1 MKHYAWNQFFKTT
14 ELWKR
19 GGGLQAVAANS
30 VINTAVNE
38 LN

>member
-1 MKHYAWNQFFKTT
+1 M
-14 ELWKR
+14 EE